1 MEALCRQLRLRRSTS
16 STRGAATF
24 RARTTSSAAQTI
36 ALALF
41 QASAYDTRPPSD
53 VDQELRELRERWG
66 TLDHASKLLAQI
78 CPTLYESPKEREWF
92 ANQLRVGASPAAAHA
107 VNRMWSETDLR
118 DILSAIHVPTL
129 VMARGEIGEKDSREV
144 TERVRNS
151 RYVRIPGNDYWGMF
165 LSPEIV
171 DELERFVDTL
181 EHAPE
186 PETVLATVL
195 FTDLVSSSE
204 RAAKLG
210 DREWAELL
218 SRHNA
223 AIRQELARFRGGE
236 VDTAGDGFF
245 ASFDGPA
252 RAIRCARAVVET
264 VHELGLEVRV
274 GLHTGECEIVSGK
287 PTGIAVNTGARV
299 AAAAGSGEVLVTRT
313 VKDLVAGSGMS
324 FEDRGEHELKGV
336 GAWRIY
342 SVVDA

>member
-236 VDTAGDGFF
+236 VDTAGDGSSP
-245 ASFDGPA
+245 ASTDRPGRSAVLARSSRRFMSSASRFVSVFIPA
-252 RAIRCARAVVET
+252 SAKSSLGSRPESLSTRALELPRPQGRARC
-264 VHELGLEVRV
+264 
-274 GLHTGECEIVSGK
+274 S
-287 PTGIAVNTGARV
+287 
-299 AAAAGSGEVLVTRT
+299 
-313 VKDLVAGSGMS
+313 
-324 FEDRGEHELKGV
+324 
-336 GAWRIY
+336 
-342 SVVDA
+342 